1 MTAAAI
7 YYLDDFTCGTDKFQ
21 DGAVVAN
28 NPGVIALQEARA
40 LWPNTPIEVLVSVG
54 TGSTPKSRR
63 DKGLSAFMDTGNI
76 LIESATSVERVH
88 EALATMTP
96 LMPNMKYYRFE
107 PVDERCGMEL
117 DEINPEKWLSLE
129 IATQE
134 YVEAN
139 AAKFNAAA
147 LSLGGGLGARVAAQ
161 AETDTQ
167 SSVAR
172 LTLGLRRSLL
182 VILSQSPAPE
192 PAALEVAAVLCSRLS
207 SCSAVVD
214 MSMNATQV
222 DTLNGSPLHASPRS
236 RRNGSG
242 RTDQQ
247 QHMASPVS
255 HAVSMTAPTVPS
267 SHVATLPAPNVV
279 EVDLAGTL
287 GSMLRWFSPSKESET
302 QDSSF
307 LANSKLV
314 TPDPR
319 PTALLNADADTRDPE
334 DIIASSGDNY
344 HISSPASQ
352 QPFHDAALSPTIS
365 SSQQDSRVLVE
376 DEIGRL
382 EHSIMDAVPAVG
394 VIHLGL
400 QSCSE
405 GPVLRWQETYS
416 AITVPSTEADALV
429 RMAGADSRTS
439 LLELFERR
447 GRQIEFGTTTV
458 RAISTHYRH
467 LPSGS
472 SSCVV
477 LVQHSSPLVILDVA
491 AISRLRSVL
500 TRKLVVSSDVLPTRS
515 LQAFSS
521 AGCLA
526 VLAPSRPLSTI
537 PGCTGG
543 ALADFFGTL
552 YAEVQSGTEC
562 VEALNRAE
570 AIHPAMDGVFHFHY

>member
-40 LWPNTPIEVLVSVG
+40 LWPDTPIEVLVSVG

-192 PAALEVAAVLCSRLS
+192 PAALEVAAVLCSRLA

-416 AITVPSTEADALV
+416 AVTVPSTEADALV
-429 RMAGADSRTS
+429 RMAGAIGC
-439 LLELFERR
+439 LEDLGNIQVESVTGSKIPLFELAT
-447 GRQIEFGTTTV
+447 ISLGTME
-458 RAISTHYRH
+458 RY
-467 LPSGS
+467 GS
-472 SSCVV
+472 VTADGQSEVV
-477 LVQHSSPLVILDVA
+477 QGLVIGLRGANARDVVA
-491 AISRLRSVL
+491 DVR
-500 TRKLVVSSDVLPTRS
+500 TKL
-515 LQAFSS
+515 SS
-521 AGCLA
+521 ACNKAAANG
-526 VLAPSRPLSTI
+526 VVPPVGNTSRARRASSTL
-537 PGCTGG
+537 CDGG
-543 ALADFFGTL
+543 NN
-552 YAEVQSGTEC
+552 VSHC
-562 VEALNRAE
+562 VPRNASKAT
-570 AIHPAMDGVFHFHY
+570 